1 MSAIRRFGVLDE
13 NSVFIFKIDTRFTNA
28 GATDGSENPLT
39 FKLPLREYNGAGTPY
54 KFIIRVN
61 DGRPDYAFGAWSTPA
76 DFTLHFSDP
85 GEYIITIFGD
95 VVGVNNDR
103 WGSGIDR
110 LKITEIIHWGNF
122 YFGTRAFNGC
132 TNLVVNAPNVLVL
145 PTSPSF
151 FFQGIK
157 EIRSP
162 MNLISTE
169 KATDMGNF
177 LAGIQTPLKSTLNPF
192 FKSLNAV
199 AGLYSS
205 SFTADVEGIEI
216 ISDSITSL
224 SQPWNGLTTP
234 RTAGNFYLR
243 IKTPNLK
250 QMFRVFYSV
259 SHARTKCHAGEID
272 VRNVNNT
279 NEWLSSGTFQTW
291 QVDATLLGWANNL
304 PFMQSGV
311 TWDWNGSKYSNNPAV
326 IAALNKITKD
336 WGVIFT
342 NLTMAL

>member
-1 MSAIRRFGVLDE
+1 MSANKRFFPIE
-13 NSVFIFKIDTRFTNA
+13 NINSVFIFKINTNHINT

-39 FKLPLREYNGAGTPY
+39 FKLPLREYFGAGTPY
-54 KFIIRVN
+54 NFIIRVN

-76 DFTLHFSDP
+76 DFTLHFSTA

-95 VVGVNNDR
+95 VVGVNYDR

-110 LKITEIIHWGNF
+110 LKITEILQWGNF

-132 TNLVVNAPNVLVL
+132 VNLVVNAYNTLVL
-145 PTSPSF
+145 PSSPSY

-162 MNLISTE
+162 MNLINTE
-169 KATDMGNF
+169 KAVDMGLF
-177 LAGIQTPLKSTLNPF
+177 LSGIQTPLKSTLNPF
-192 FKSLNAV
+192 FKSLITV
-199 AGLYSS
+199 TGLYSV

-216 ISDSITSL
+216 ISDSVQSL
-224 SQPWNGLTTP
+224 SQPWNSLVTP
-234 RTAGNFYLR
+234 RAFGDFYLR

-250 QMFRVFYSV
+250 TMFRVFYGA

-272 VRNVNNT
+272 VRNVTNT
-279 NEWLSSGTFQTW
+279 DQWLSSGNFTTV

-304 PFMQSGV
+304 PYMQSGV
-311 TWDWNGSKYSNNPAV
+311 TWDWYGSKYSNNPAV
-326 IAALNKITKD
+326 IAALNKITND

-342 NLTMAL
+342 NLTMA